1 MRRNTVF
8 VLALFLCTLSVLPV
22 FPEDAPAPYTK
33 EEFPPLLRD
42 IRRAEIITL
51 GAVPFVTF
59 NVTLGY
65 SISKYAS
72 HNFDPDY
79 FPNPFA
85 KTSDANA
92 YTTDEQIGIILTSAG
107 ISLGIGIADLIV
119 HIVKRN
125 RAKRRLQ
132 AQHSG
137 PIKINPLAEA
147 PEAFEIDIALPDAIV
162 PTAEKAPPPAENK
175 AEPAEK
181 APPPL
186 PAETN
191 SPSPLPVESKTPEA
205 SR

>member
-1 MRRNTVF
+1 MKRNAVF
-8 VLALFLCTLSVLPV
+8 IFALFLFGLSALPV
-22 FPEDAPAPYTK
+22 FPEDTPVPYTK

-51 GAVPFVTF
+51 GAMPFVTF

-72 HNFDPDY
+72 HNFDSDY

-85 KTSDANA
+85 KSSDANT
-92 YTTDEQIGIILTSAG
+92 YSTDEQIGIILTSVG
-107 ISLGIGIADLIV
+107 ISFGIGITDLIV

-132 AQHSG
+132 SQHTG
-137 PIKINPLAEA
+137 PIKINPLTEA
-147 PEAFEIDIALPDAIV
+147 PEAFEVDLTPPDTAAAAPAEQTPAPQTTA
-162 PTAEKAPPPAENK
+162 PTENKTETSKTPPAE
-175 AEPAEK
+175 PQ
-181 APPPL
+181 AP
-186 PAETN
+186 E
-191 SPSPLPVESKTPEA
+191 V